1 MDSKKKYIKALEI
14 ASSTIDEA
22 NGNNGEDV
30 YFTYFTSF
38 GKVQGKIKKI
48 DEIVA
53 ESDVDFR
60 AELEKMIKTSGL
72 NTYSL
77 AEYAFKKDDK
87 SLQHSA
93 IYLEDVVI
101 DTDKERFNSNTFVLF
116 ADQVVGIIPGKIIV

>member
-1 MDSKKKYIKALEI
+1 MESKKKYIKALEI

-77 AEYAFKKDDK
+77 A
-87 SLQHSA
+87 
-93 IYLEDVVI
+93 
-101 DTDKERFNSNTFVLF
+101 
-116 ADQVVGIIPGKIIV
+116 